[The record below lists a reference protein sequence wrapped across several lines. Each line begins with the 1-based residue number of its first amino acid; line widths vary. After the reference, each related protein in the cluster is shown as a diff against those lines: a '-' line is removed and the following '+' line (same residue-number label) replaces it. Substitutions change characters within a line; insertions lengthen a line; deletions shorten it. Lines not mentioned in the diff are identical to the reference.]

1 MYICLFFTCSIKKRV
16 KKGGGSRTLPSTGG
30 TPTRGVDSPGG
41 VRGNTPIDPSEAI
54 GWAVVKYNYQA
65 QQMDEL
71 SLVKGTVLTTGSLL
85 HGPNLSSFK
94 GYTF

>member
-1 MYICLFFTCSIKKRV
+1 M
-16 KKGGGSRTLPSTGG
+16 KKGGGSRTLPNSGG
-30 TPTRGVDSPGG
+30 TPTRGGVDSPGG

-71 SLVKGTVLTTGSLL
+71 SLVKGAPTAAL
-85 HGPNLSSFK
+85 NLSCPLV
-94 GYTF
+94 YPY